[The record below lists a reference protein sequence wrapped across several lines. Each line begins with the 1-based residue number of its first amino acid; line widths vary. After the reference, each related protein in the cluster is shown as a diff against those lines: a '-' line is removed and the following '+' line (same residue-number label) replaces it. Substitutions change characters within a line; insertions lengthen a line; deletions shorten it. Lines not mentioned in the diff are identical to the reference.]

1 MHVYISAQLCVCDCV
16 CVSVSPWG
24 HSTAA
29 QHEARKVRGGGIGI
43 HQDAPA
49 AWNYI
54 RSLGLTY
61 RKLVYVFS
69 NCRARR
75 NRIEAIRCN
84 HLPWES
90 RNVIVESRCFGYLIT
105 RECLKV
111 FFHHAFT
118 FFPPTRANLLL
129 FSTATDM
136 ARIIWREFLSRQK
149 RSRKIEG
156 QEEGCVKIL
165 TAVSQ
170 SSIGDYH
177 PRNYTW
183 TIGQRSRC

>member
-90 RNVIVESRCFGYLIT
+90 RNVVVECRCFGYLIT

-111 FFHHAFT
+111 FFHHALT
-118 FFPPTRANLLL
+118 FFLPHPGESSSL
-129 FSTATDM
+129 FHGYGHGENYM
-136 ARIIWREFLSRQK
+136 ARISLEAETIKKDRR
-149 RSRKIEG
+149 
-156 QEEGCVKIL
+156 
-165 TAVSQ
+165 
-170 SSIGDYH
+170 IGGGV
-177 PRNYTW
+177 R
-183 TIGQRSRC
+183 

>member
-1 MHVYISAQLCVCDCV
+1 MHVYISAQLCVCLCERE
-16 CVSVSPWG
+16 SMGSFNSG
-24 HSTAA
+24 ATRS
-29 QHEARKVRGGGIGI
+29 EESKEGGGIGI

-90 RNVIVESRCFGYLIT
+90 RNVVVESRCFGYLIT

-111 FFHHAFT
+111 FFHHALT
-118 FFPPTRANLLL
+118 FFPPHPGESSSL
-129 FSTATDM
+129 FHGYGHGENYM
-136 ARIIWREFLSRQK
+136 ARISLEA
-149 RSRKIEG
+149 E
-156 QEEGCVKIL
+156 
-165 TAVSQ
+165 
-170 SSIGDYH
+170 
-177 PRNYTW
+177 
-183 TIGQRSRC
+183 TIKKDRRTGGGVR

>member
-1 MHVYISAQLCVCDCV
+1 MHVYISAQLCVCLCERE
-16 CVSVSPWG
+16 SMGSFNSG
-24 HSTAA
+24 ATRS
-29 QHEARKVRGGGIGI
+29 EESKGGGGIGI

-90 RNVIVESRCFGYLIT
+90 RNVVVESRCFGYLIT